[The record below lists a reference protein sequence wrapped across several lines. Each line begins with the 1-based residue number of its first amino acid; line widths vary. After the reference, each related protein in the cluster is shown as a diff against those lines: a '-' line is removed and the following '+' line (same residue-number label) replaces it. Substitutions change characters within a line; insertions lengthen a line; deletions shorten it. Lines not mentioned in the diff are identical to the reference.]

1 MVASSR
7 FAFKEKKRC
16 TEHNKLFFFL
26 INFLKWANKSLP
38 ASQVCLVQSS
48 LIIIPTVP
56 IRRITKGLATG
67 VISSNNELHF
77 YEKQSEQSS
86 VRNISMEKIFE

>member
-1 MVASSR
+1 MVASSL

-16 TEHNKLFFFL
+16 TEHNKCLFFL

>member
-1 MVASSR
+1 M
-7 FAFKEKKRC
+7 
-16 TEHNKLFFFL
+16 
-26 INFLKWANKSLP
+26 
-38 ASQVCLVQSS
+38 VQSS